1 MHVYEFPEQDTLDKL
16 RNLPDREQGDIEWPN
31 VIANVSTKSHEKHII
46 ESSFSLFTNIN
57 GTSRIRL
64 GNKELSIC
72 EQTLFLGNPFESFH
86 YHIDST
92 SRIETLN
99 VHLNHGTYTRVM
111 YALTQSH
118 ETLLDRPTGTQTE
131 YRFSDQLHYKDQ
143 RMAQLLSSFQTG
155 MDEGFFMALIQ
166 YCLVLDQREKGRS
179 LMVAAAKKS
188 TRDELGKRMARARDH
203 LYGRYMDTTLSVTDV
218 AGEVGMSPYHF
229 IRVFKSVYGVSPYRF
244 IKAIRVERAAHLLRT
259 TSIPVK
265 DIALEVGFEEANAL
279 YPVFKDHFHST
290 PQAYRKKLRNFQ

>member
-57 GTSRIRL
+57 GTSRIRS

-155 MDEGFFMALIQ
+155 TDEGFFMALIQ

-179 LMVAAAKKS
+179 LMVAATKKS

-218 AGEVGMSPYHF
+218 AGEVGLGLPDVREMIDVEEFLLPQENPLDYLPVGSGGDF
-229 IRVFKSVYGVSPYRF
+229 RVFQEFDGGHGFSFTRGCHRGMKARRHAGNDFKSARAFRPG
-244 IKAIRVERAAHLLRT
+244 RV
-259 TSIPVK
+259 
-265 DIALEVGFEEANAL
+265 D
-279 YPVFKDHFHST
+279 
-290 PQAYRKKLRNFQ
+290 